1 MNIGDLV
8 IQRSLLGFRG
18 ILLDLV
24 WLQKTLKAPSFILL
38 DLAYEIQ
45 SEIDEIQLS
54 LYNPDPE
61 RYWKVLWFQ
70 NNFYESPSVEVVR
83 EKDMLRL
90 ERKRKNGP

>member
-8 IQRSLLGFRG
+8 IQKSLLGFRG
-18 ILLDLV
+18 ILLSLV
-24 WLQKTLKAPSFILL
+24 
-38 DLAYEIQ
+38 YEID
-45 SEIDEIQLS
+45 SEIDEAQLS

-70 NNFYESPSVEVVR
+70 RNFYEPPSVEVVR

-90 ERKRKNGP
+90 ERKRKNGL